1 MLVGVSGFAG
11 SGKDEVGKILVAEQG
26 FRRVAFADKV
36 RETVRLADGDVD
48 ALVSTT
54 NWDYA
59 KMHPWV
65 RERLQRFAMA
75 ARSVL
80 GPDVWLD
87 AALVD
92 VDPLFDDVVFTDV
105 RFPNEA
111 QRIRELGGVVWR
123 IIRPGTEPVNS
134 HASETALTSADA
146 DVIIYNDS
154 TLQDLQSA
162 VLTHI

>member
-1 MLVGVSGFAG
+1 MLVGVSGYAG

-26 FRRVAFADKV
+26 FRRVAFADKLRAV
-36 RETVRLADGDVD
+36 LYDASPELRSLVD
-48 ALVSTT
+48 AVGWDNAKTHDSVRST
-54 NWDYA
+54 
-59 KMHPWV
+59 
-65 RERLQRFAMA
+65 LQRFAMA

-80 GPDVWLD
+80 GVDVWLD

-134 HASETALTSADA
+134 HASETSLTSADA
-146 DVIIYNDS
+146 DVVIYNDS

>member
-1 MLVGVSGFAG
+1 
-11 SGKDEVGKILVAEQG
+11 
-26 FRRVAFADKV
+26 
-36 RETVRLADGDVD
+36 
-48 ALVSTT
+48 
-54 NWDYA
+54 
-59 KMHPWV
+59 MHPWV

-80 GPDVWLD
+80 GVDVWLD
-87 AALVD
+87 AALAD

-111 QRIRELGGVVWR
+111 QRIRELGGTVWR
-123 IIRPGTEPVNS
+123 IIRPGTEPVNG
-134 HASETALTSADA
+134 HPSETALTSADA